1 MNAFKITKNGTEERE
16 VQHIGKVVLYT
27 ENNNTYMEPIKSLYY
42 AWFKTEEEVK
52 NFINQFEQ

>member
-1 MNAFKITKNGTEERE
+1 VKAFRATENGTEERE

-42 AWFKTEEEVK
+42 AWFKTEEELK
-52 NFINQFEQ
+52 IL